1 MGLLNLLSSIFLPSF
16 GNLGGSGN
24 YDWLSKVI
32 AGIIDFVGD
41 VGIGIIL
48 FTLIL
53 KLITLPL
60 DIYSRASMKK
70 NNLKMEMMKDDLEK
84 LKKQYKNNEQLYQQ
98 KMMSLYKKNGYNA
111 FSACLP
117 TIITLVFFIVV
128 IGAFNKYSRIADR
141 EVFVEMGKAYDVCL
155 DSFVE
160 KDSEGNDVGA
170 LIKGE
175 GSQAYV
181 LNINKALE
189 NKNFEIYFNGYE
201 KGKVNT
207 DTNKYTL
214 NFDEF
219 KKTGNNLLTTYPTL
233 AGFIKNGNFNYE
245 NAELLNR
252 VEVDF
257 HTFIIEKLA
266 LNQTQIDGL
275 KNAGV
280 IKVSTVSG
288 KQVYSII
295 NLNALYENYKDN
307 PYLKVK
313 DGTVSINYEKIANEE
328 EMKVLLQ
335 QKSENYVCERA
346 ISLIGEDYLLKEIK
360 NKARQASAIAYEE
373 NKSKSVIF
381 PWVKNL
387 WVVDSPFSRAIPTIK
402 DLESSIGAENM
413 GSLKDE
419 TVYEELTYNLS
430 NYKQTGFGKGNGWFI
445 LVALSILTM
454 VGSTLIMNKQQK
466 TQMQLSSVDGENSTA
481 ASTQKMMTWIMPIMF
496 GIFAFI
502 YSAAFSIYMITSSLL
517 STGFTL
523 LINFFVERKF
533 KNKIIKESEEKQ
545 SKIKYGKRRD

>member
-16 GNLGGSGN
+16 GDLGGSSS
-24 YDWLSKVI
+24 YDWLSKII
-32 AGIIDFVGD
+32 AGIIGFVGD
-41 VGIGIIL
+41 VGVGIIL

-70 NNLKMEMMKDDLEK
+70 NSLKMEMMKDDLEK

-98 KMMSLYKKNGYNA
+98 KMMSLYKKNGYSA

-128 IGAFNKYSRIADR
+128 IGAFNTYSRIADR

-160 KDSEGNDVGA
+160 KDDAGNDVGS
-170 LIKGE
+170 LVKGE

-189 NKNFEIYFNGYE
+189 GGENTDNFSVYFNGYQ
-201 KGKVNT
+201 KDAVNT
-207 DTNKYTL
+207 ETSKYTL
-214 NFDEF
+214 NYAEF
-219 KKTGNNLLTTYPTL
+219 VKEKNSLITAYPTL
-233 AGFIKNGNFNYE
+233 AGYIKNGKFDYQ

-257 HTFIIEKLA
+257 HTFIVKKLNLSQENITA
-266 LNQTQIDGL
+266 LESQGI
-275 KNAGV
+275 
-280 IKVSTVSG
+280 IKVSGQT
-288 KQVYSII
+288 YSI
-295 NLNALYENYKDN
+295 LNKSAFFDKHQSEYMQKNSDGSVVIKYSEIEKDSEMQATLYQKTQIFVCDKAL
-307 PYLKVK
+307 
-313 DGTVSINYEKIANEE
+313 
-328 EMKVLLQ
+328 
-335 QKSENYVCERA
+335 
-346 ISLIGEDYLLKEIK
+346 SLISEDYLLKEIK
-360 NKARQASAIAYEE
+360 SKARQASAKAYEE
-373 NKSKSVIF
+373 NRSKSVIF

-402 DLESSIGAENM
+402 DLENSIGAENM

-430 NYKQTGFGKGNGWFI
+430 SYKQTGFGKGNGWFI

-517 STGFTL
+517 STGFTM
-523 LINFFVERKF
+523 LINFFVEKSF
-533 KNKIIKESEEKQ
+533 KNKIIKESEEKHG
-545 SKIKYGKRRD
+545 KIKYGKRRD

>member
-1 MGLLNLLSSIFLPSF
+1 MGLLNLLASISLPSF
-16 GNLGGSGN
+16 GNLGGSAN
-24 YDWLSKVI
+24 ADWLSKII
-32 AGIIDFVGD
+32 AGIIGLVGD
-41 VGIGIIL
+41 VGIGIIV

-141 EVFVEMGKAYDVCL
+141 EVFVEMGKSYDVCL

-160 KDSEGNDVGA
+160 KDENGNDVGA
-170 LIKGE
+170 LIKN
-175 GSQAYV
+175 SDSSDYV

-189 NKNFEIYFNGYE
+189 YKGFEVYFSGYE
-201 KGKVNT
+201 NGKVNVET
-207 DTNKYTL
+207 TKYAL
-214 NFDEF
+214 VFEE
-219 KKTGNNLLTTYPTL
+219 
-233 AGFIKNGNFNYE
+233 FIKANNSLITAYPALADFIKDGQFNYE
-245 NAELLNR
+245 NSELLNR

-257 HTFIIEKLA
+257 HTFIINKLN
-266 LNQTQIDGL
+266 LNDTQLDSL
-275 KNAGV
+275 RDAGV
-280 IKVSTVSG
+280 IKKSEINDNGTVTIY
-288 KQVYSII
+288 YSI
-295 NLNALYENYKDN
+295 NDKAALLNQYGSN
-307 PYLKVK
+307 YLKK
-313 DGTVSINYEKIANEE
+313 QDDGSVVINYSLIASDS
-328 EMKVLLQ
+328 EMKVTLQ
-335 QKSENYVCERA
+335 QKSESYVSEKA
-346 ISLIGEDYLLKEIK
+346 ISLVCEDYLLNEIK
-360 NKARQASAIAYEE
+360 SKAREASAKAYEE
-373 NKSKSVIF
+373 NRSKSVIF

-387 WVVDSPFSRAIPTIK
+387 WVVDSPFNRAIPTIK
-402 DLESSIGAENM
+402 DLENSIGAENM
-413 GSLKDE
+413 GSLKNE
-419 TVYEELTYNLS
+419 NVYEELTYNLS
-430 NYKQTGFGKGNGWFI
+430 NYKQTGFGKGNGWFV

-523 LINFFVERKF
+523 LINLFVEKSF
-533 KNKIIKESEEKQ
+533 KNKIVKEKEQ
-545 SKIKYGKRRD
+545 IKYGKRRD

>member
-32 AGIIDFVGD
+32 AGLIGFVGD

-189 NKNFEIYFNGYE
+189 NKSFEIYFNGYE

-207 DTNKYTL
+207 DTSKYTI

-219 KKTGNNLLTTYPTL
+219 KKAGNNLLTTYPTL

-257 HTFIIEKLA
+257 HTFIIEKLT

>member
-1 MGLLNLLSSIFLPSF
+1 MGLINLLASISLPSF
-16 GNLGGSGN
+16 GNLGGSAN
-24 YDWLSKVI
+24 ADWLSKII
-32 AGIIDFVGD
+32 AGIIGLVGD
-41 VGIGIIL
+41 VGIGIIV

-155 DSFVE
+155 EDFVE
-160 KDSEGNDVGA
+160 KDANGNDVGS
-170 LIKGE
+170 LIK
-175 GSQAYV
+175 SQDSSDYI

-189 NKNFEIYFNGYE
+189 YKGFEVYFNGYE
-201 KGKVNT
+201 NGKVNV
-207 DTNKYTL
+207 DTTKYSL
-214 NFDEF
+214 IFEEF
-219 KKTGNNLLTTYPTL
+219 KKAGNSLLTAYPSL
-233 AGFIKNGNFNYE
+233 ADFIKDGNFNYE
-245 NAELLNR
+245 NVELLNR

-257 HTFIIEKLA
+257 HTFIIKQ
-266 LNQTQIDGL
+266 LNLNETQLESL

-280 IKVSTVSG
+280 IKISIING
-288 KQVYSII
+288 EEVYSI
-295 NLNALYENYKDN
+295 NDKAALLNQYSSE
-307 PYLKVK
+307 YLAKQE
-313 DGTVSINYEKIANEE
+313 DGTVVVNYSLIANNA
-328 EMKVLLQ
+328 EMKVVLQ
-335 QKSENYVCERA
+335 QKSESYVCEKA
-346 ISLIGEDYLLKEIK
+346 ISLISEDYLLKEVK
-360 NKARQASAIAYEE
+360 SKAREASAKAYEE
-373 NKSKSVIF
+373 NRSKSVIF

-387 WVVDSPFSRAIPTIK
+387 WVVDSPFNRAIPTIK
-402 DLESSIGAENM
+402 DLENSIGAENM
-413 GSLKDE
+413 GSLKNE
-419 TVYEELTYNLS
+419 NVYEELTYNLS
-430 NYKQTGFGKGNGWFI
+430 NYKQTGFGKGNGWFV

-517 STGFTL
+517 STAFTL
-523 LINFFVERKF
+523 LINLFVERSF
-533 KNKIIKESEEKQ
+533 KNKIVKENKQ
-545 SKIKYGKRRD
+545 KQGKIKYGKRRD